1 MSPFRLSNNR
11 CVTAP
16 VQVGDVIAGKYE
28 IERIVATGGMG
39 VVVAA
44 RHCHLEQR
52 FAIKFMLTELLTAPV
67 KPDAVDRFVREGR
80 AAVRLR
86 GENVARVVDV
96 DTLEDGTPY
105 MVMEYLEG
113 QDLAEHLA
121 KHGVLPLSEAV
132 DYVLQAC
139 VAMAEAHRSGIIHRD
154 LKPENLFLTR
164 RPDGTP
170 LIKVLDFGIS
180 KLFSG
185 ENDARRTQTAV
196 VMGSPAYMPP
206 EQVRSSKDVDPRSDV
221 WSLGVILYEC
231 TSGQRPFDIDGSTA
245 ALLAQVLYE
254 APRPLV
260 ESASY
265 LPQAFCQVVD
275 RCLEKEPG
283 DRYQSVGELASALG
297 PFASDVG
304 RSLITSVHALV
315 GGPSGATRHDPGRP
329 ASSNAGPARV
339 AASRPSPADNGG
351 TSATMPQV
359 TVPGKRKSRPVV
371 GHRGQGELQIE
382 SLGTESAPALAMN
395 EPAMAQTRA
404 ARERL
409 ALRKHVAAQQDAKQL
424 EKRVALRRDATS
436 LASLSLVLIL
446 GFFTAYLLIRGNG
459 APLVDAVNAGIHRL
473 GHAASGWAG
482 DTGQLLGGTVL
493 QLLIPGGLAALLL
506 WKLHQWVAAMAC
518 VWWLGETLVHIGS
531 YLGDAMYRR
540 SAPIAGDVH
549 VWGYLTRKWELVLHA
564 ERMGQV
570 LHWSGVAIMITAL
583 ALLLRKGLAR

>member
-28 IERIVATGGMG
+28 IERVVATGGMG
-39 VVVAA
+39 VIVAA
-44 RHCHLEQR
+44 RHCHLDQR

-113 QDLAEHLA
+113 RDLSEHLA

-164 RPDGTP
+164 RPDGSP

-254 APRPLV
+254 EPRPLI

-265 LPQAFCQVVD
+265 LPQAYCQVVD
-275 RCLEKEPG
+275 RCLQKEPA
-283 DRYQSVGELASALG
+283 DRYQTVGELASALA
-297 PFASDVG
+297 PFASDAG
-304 RSLITSVHALV
+304 RSVIASVHALV
-315 GGPSGATRHDPGRP
+315 GGPSGKTRREPMP
-329 ASSNAGPARV
+329 AASNTAPVRV
-339 AASRPSPADNGG
+339 SASRPSHANDSG

-359 TVPGKRKSRPVV
+359 TVPGKRRSRPAA

-382 SLGTESAPALAMN
+382 SLGTESAPELATDDLVM
-395 EPAMAQTRA
+395 PQARA

-409 ALRKHVAAQQDAKQL
+409 ALRHHVAAQQRAKEL
-424 EKRVALRRDATS
+424 AKWVTLRRDASS
-436 LASLSLVLIL
+436 LAALALVLVL
-446 GFFTAYLLIRGNG
+446 GFLTAHLLIRGNG
-459 APLVDAVNAGIHRL
+459 TPLVHALNTAIHRL
-473 GHAASGWAG
+473 GHAMSGWAG
-482 DTGQLLGGTVL
+482 ESGHLLGGTVL
-493 QLLIPGGLAALLL
+493 QLLIPAGLAALLR
-506 WKLHQWVAAMAC
+506 WKLDQPLATLAC
-518 VWWLGETLVHIGS
+518 VWWLGDNLVHIGS
-531 YLGDAMYRR
+531 YLGDAIHRG
-540 SAPIAGDVH
+540 APIAGDVH
-549 VWGYLTRKWELVLHA
+549 AWEYLMRRWDLAAHA
-564 ERMGQV
+564 ERMGQI
-570 LHWSGVAIMITAL
+570 LHWSGVALMIATL
-583 ALLLRKGLAR
+583 ALLLRRGLR